1 MNNGLNTIT
10 YLINQLVDVR
20 VACQFWIDK
29 DEETQDH
36 IKKLEA
42 KLKTSE
48 TESLQKD
55 ALIYD
60 YRKHTKDLEEQ
71 LGHSYDSGLEAVEP
85 YLPDENVDEIS
96 KEIQSDLAQEFD
108 YMSSMSDF
116 SADDP
121 EYFDD
126 PRDYP
131 EEQSE

>member
-29 DEETQDH
+29 DEKTQDH
-36 IKKLEA
+36 INELEA

-60 YRKHTKDLEEQ
+60 LQKTDGHATAQIYQKELVKAEKRIKELEQSVEQ
-71 LGHSYDSGLEAVEP
+71 L
-85 YLPDENVDEIS
+85 EI
-96 KEIQSDLAQEFD
+96 ELQ
-108 YMSSMSDF
+108 
-116 SADDP
+116 
-121 EYFDD
+121 
-126 PRDYP
+126 
-131 EEQSE
+131 